1 MWAKAEDKRGFD
13 RGEKMDEEQVKSINW
28 SVVGKILKKRIV
40 WIVAVA
46 AVVAIVAGLLFAFV
60 LNDGKDTYSLSFDLR
75 TPGSL
80 GTYPDGTP
88 FSVQSLIFEENLQ
101 AVKDAGGEKFADI
114 NLENLPENAFTIT
127 DNSVNGEGEAQSYAV
142 RYTITAKS
150 GMFSSYEQGNEFLIA
165 LLNNY
170 VNESNSRL
178 ASRDYTAWEKTY
190 ANATTYDAAISTLR
204 SQYDSVLASYDALI
218 STRAYADHIVEGE
231 TVAQHRADAA
241 ADISARL
248 TALSEWQTT
257 DKYVMKGNEIFA
269 DSEAKSLMDSY
280 ALNSAKIDDLKT
292 QLSDLLKMYG
302 YGEENNGLTSSALDT
317 FESFHS
323 TIASLTQSNTTI
335 ANTLG
340 KLGYT
345 LDAESGTWAKADQ
358 ENYNSAP
365 ERFLTELDAVKG
377 MIVASTA
384 EMKTVEASVYDE
396 FTDVKL
402 MQGRADVAGGGTSPI
417 IVAVLCFVL
426 AAAAMCLIFLL
437 AEYGKLKREVEGAE
451 AAAKA
456 EVKPEITFT
465 DKKDEKEDLLS
476 EAAATETDEEE
487 K

>member
-13 RGEKMDEEQVKSINW
+13 RGEIMDEEQVKSINW

-46 AVVAIVAGLLFAFV
+46 VVVAIVAGLLFAFV

-150 GMFSSYEQGNEFLIA
+150 GVFSSYEQGNEFLIA

-178 ASRDYTAWEKTY
+178 DSRDYTAWEKTY

-218 STRAYADHIVEGE
+218 STRAYADHRVDGQ

-257 DKYVMKGNEIFA
+257 DKYVMPGNEDFA
-269 DSEAKSLMDSY
+269 DREAESLMDSY
-280 ALNSAKIDDLKT
+280 ALNSAKIADLT
-292 QLSDLLKMYG
+292 AQLTKLIEL
-302 YGEENNGLTSSALDT
+302 YGEKLPSTALDT

-340 KLGYT
+340 KLGYA
-345 LDAESGTWAKADQ
+345 LDASGTTWNKADQ
-358 ENYNSAP
+358 GKYNEAP
-365 ERFLTELDAVKG
+365 ERFRTELEAVKG
-377 MIVASTA
+377 MIKASTE

-402 MQGRADVAGGGTSPI
+402 MQGRADVTGGGTSPI

-437 AEYGKLKREVEGAE
+437 AEYGKVKREVEGAE

-456 EVKPEITFT
+456 KPEITFT

>member
-13 RGEKMDEEQVKSINW
+13 RGEIMDEEQVKSINW

-46 AVVAIVAGLLFAFV
+46 VVVAIVAGLLFAFV

-114 NLENLPENAFTIT
+114 DLENLPENAFTIT
-127 DNSVNGEGEAQSYAV
+127 DNSVNQEGEAQSYAV

-178 ASRDYTAWEKTY
+178 ADRDYTAWEKTY
-190 ANATTYDAAISTLR
+190 DNATTYDAAISTLR

-218 STRAYADHIVEGE
+218 STRAYADHRVDGQ

-257 DKYVMKGNEIFA
+257 DKYVMPGNEDFV
-269 DSEAKSLMDSY
+269 DREAESLMDSY
-280 ALNSAKIDDLKT
+280 ALNSAKIKDLTT
-292 QLSDLLKMYG
+292 QLTKLIELYG
-302 YGEENNGLTSSALDT
+302 KKLPSTALDT

-345 LDAESGTWAKADQ
+345 LDASGTTWNKADQ
-358 ENYNSAP
+358 ENYNLAP
-365 ERFLTELDAVKG
+365 ERFRTELDAVKN

-456 EVKPEITFT
+456 KPEITFT

>member
-13 RGEKMDEEQVKSINW
+13 RGEIMDEEQVKSINW

-46 AVVAIVAGLLFAFV
+46 VVVAIVAGLLFAFV

-114 NLENLPENAFTIT
+114 DLENLPENAFTIK
-127 DNSVNGEGEAQSYAV
+127 DNSVNGEGEAQSYTV

-150 GMFSSYEQGNEFLIA
+150 GVFSSYEQGNEFLIA

-178 ASRDYTAWEKTY
+178 ADRDYTAWEKTY

-218 STRAYADHIVEGE
+218 STRAYADHVVEGE

-257 DKYVMKGNEIFA
+257 DKYVMPGNEDFA
-269 DSEAKSLMDSY
+269 DREAESLMDSY
-280 ALNSAKIDDLKT
+280 ALNSAKIADLT
-292 QLSDLLKMYG
+292 AQLTKLIELYG
-302 YGEENNGLTSSALDT
+302 KKLPSTALDT

-345 LDAESGTWAKADQ
+345 LDAESGTWAKPKAENEQ
-358 ENYNSAP
+358 ENYNLAP
-365 ERFLTELDAVKG
+365 VEFLTKLDEVKN

-426 AAAAMCLIFLL
+426 AAAAMSLIFLL

>member
-114 NLENLPENAFTIT
+114 DLENLPENAFTIT
-127 DNSVNGEGEAQSYAV
+127 DNSVNQEGEAQSYAV

-150 GMFSSYEQGNEFLIA
+150 GVFSSYEQGNEFLIA

-178 ASRDYTAWEKTY
+178 ANRDYTAWEKTY

-218 STRAYADHIVEGE
+218 STRAYADHVVEGE

-257 DKYVMKGNEIFA
+257 DKYVMQGNEIFA
-269 DSEAKSLMDSY
+269 DREAESLMDSY
-280 ALNSAKIDDLKT
+280 ALNSAKIDDLT
-292 QLSDLLKMYG
+292 AQLTKLIEI
-302 YGEENNGLTSSALDT
+302 YGEKLSSSALDT

-345 LDAESGTWAKADQ
+345 LDASGTTWNKADQ
-358 ENYNSAP
+358 ENYNLAP
-365 ERFLTELDAVKG
+365 GEFTDELEAVKG
-377 MIVASTA
+377 MIEASTT

-456 EVKPEITFT
+456 KPEITFT
-465 DKKDEKEDLLS
+465 DKNDEKEDLLS

>member
-13 RGEKMDEEQVKSINW
+13 RGEIMDEEQVKSINW

-114 NLENLPENAFTIT
+114 DLENLPGNAFTIT
-127 DNSVNGEGEAQSYAV
+127 DNSVNGEGEAQSYTV

-150 GMFSSYEQGNEFLIA
+150 GVFSSYEQGNEFLIA

-204 SQYDSVLASYDALI
+204 TQYDSVLASYDALI
-218 STRAYADHIVEGE
+218 STRAYADHVVEGE

-257 DKYVMKGNEIFA
+257 DKYVMQGNEIFA
-269 DSEAKSLMDSY
+269 DREAESLMDSY
-280 ALNSAKIDDLKT
+280 ALNSAKIDDLT
-292 QLSDLLKMYG
+292 AQLTELIEI
-302 YGEENNGLTSSALDT
+302 YGEKLSSSALDT

-345 LDAESGTWAKADQ
+345 LDASGTTWNKADQ
-358 ENYNSAP
+358 ENYNLAP
-365 ERFLTELDAVKG
+365 GEFTDELDAVKG

-402 MQGRADVAGGGTSPI
+402 MQGKADVTGGGTSPI

-451 AAAKA
+451 AAVKA

>member
-13 RGEKMDEEQVKSINW
+13 RGEIMDEEQVKSINW

-46 AVVAIVAGLLFAFV
+46 VVVAIVAGLLFAFV

-114 NLENLPENAFTIT
+114 DLENLPENAFTIT
-127 DNSVNGEGEAQSYAV
+127 DNSVNQEGEAQSYAA

-150 GMFSSYEQGNEFLIA
+150 GVFSSYEQGNEFLIA

-218 STRAYADHIVEGE
+218 STRAYADHVVEGE

-257 DKYVMKGNEIFA
+257 DKYVMQGNEIFA

-280 ALNSAKIDDLKT
+280 ALNSAKIDDLT
-292 QLSDLLKMYG
+292 AQLTKLIEI
-302 YGEENNGLTSSALDT
+302 YGEKLSSSALDT

-345 LDAESGTWAKADQ
+345 LDASGTTWNKADQ
-358 ENYNSAP
+358 ENYNLAP
-365 ERFLTELDAVKG
+365 DEFLTELDAVKV

-456 EVKPEITFT
+456 KPEITFT

>member
-1 MWAKAEDKRGFD
+1 MWAKVEDKRGFD
-13 RGEKMDEEQVKSINW
+13 RGEIMDEEQVKSINW

-46 AVVAIVAGLLFAFV
+46 VVVAIVAGLLFAFV
-60 LNDGKDTYSLSFDLR
+60 LNEGKDTYSLSFDLR

-114 NLENLPENAFTIT
+114 DLENLPENALTIT
-127 DNSVNGEGEAQSYAV
+127 DNSVNQEGEAQSYAV

-218 STRAYADHIVEGE
+218 STRAYADHVVEGE

-257 DKYVMKGNEIFA
+257 DKYVMPGNEIFA

-280 ALNSAKIDDLKT
+280 ALNSAKIDDLT
-292 QLSDLLKMYG
+292 AQLTKLIEIYG
-302 YGEENNGLTSSALDT
+302 DKLSSSALDT

-345 LDAESGTWAKADQ
+345 LDASGTTWNKADQ
-358 ENYNSAP
+358 ENYNLAP
-365 ERFLTELDAVKG
+365 DEFLTELDAVKG
-377 MIVASTA
+377 MIVASTV

-402 MQGRADVAGGGTSPI
+402 MQGRADVTSGGTSPI

-437 AEYGKLKREVEGAE
+437 AEYGKVKREVEGAE

-456 EVKPEITFT
+456 KPEITFT

>member
-13 RGEKMDEEQVKSINW
+13 RGEIMDEEQVKSINW

-114 NLENLPENAFTIT
+114 DLENLPENAFTIT
-127 DNSVNGEGEAQSYAV
+127 DNSVNEEGEAQSYAA

-150 GMFSSYEQGNEFLIA
+150 GVFSSYEQGNEFLIA

-218 STRAYADHIVEGE
+218 STRAYADHVVEGE

-248 TALSEWQTT
+248 TALSEWQST
-257 DKYVMKGNEIFA
+257 DKYVMPGNEIFA

-280 ALNSAKIDDLKT
+280 ALNSAKIDDLT
-292 QLSDLLKMYG
+292 AQLIELIGFYG
-302 YGEENNGLTSSALDT
+302 DKLSSSALDT

-345 LDAESGTWAKADQ
+345 LDASGTTWNKADQ
-358 ENYNSAP
+358 ENYNLAP
-365 ERFLTELDAVKG
+365 DEFLTELDAVKG

-402 MQGRADVAGGGTSPI
+402 MQGRADVTGGGTSPI

-456 EVKPEITFT
+456 KPEITFT

>member
-13 RGEKMDEEQVKSINW
+13 RGEIMDEEQVKSINW

-46 AVVAIVAGLLFAFV
+46 VVVAIVAGLLFAFV
-60 LNDGKDTYSLSFDLR
+60 LNEGKDTYSLSFDLR

-114 NLENLPENAFTIT
+114 DLENLPGNAFTIT
-127 DNSVNGEGEAQSYAV
+127 NNSVNEEGEAQSYAA
-142 RYTITAKS
+142 RYTLTAKS
-150 GMFSSYEQGNEFLIA
+150 GVFSSYEQGNEFLIA

-218 STRAYADHIVEGE
+218 STRAYADHLVDGE

-257 DKYVMKGNEIFA
+257 DKYVMPGNEIFA

-280 ALNSAKIDDLKT
+280 ALNSAKIDDLT
-292 QLSDLLKMYG
+292 AQLIELIGFYG
-302 YGEENNGLTSSALDT
+302 DKLSSSALDT

-345 LDAESGTWAKADQ
+345 LDASGTTWNKADQ
-358 ENYNSAP
+358 ENYNLAP
-365 ERFLTELDAVKG
+365 DEFLTELDAVKG

-402 MQGRADVAGGGTSPI
+402 MQGRADVTGGGTSPI

-456 EVKPEITFT
+456 KPEITFT

>member
-46 AVVAIVAGLLFAFV
+46 AVAAIVAGLLFAFV

-101 AVKDAGGEKFADI
+101 AVKAAGGEKFADI
-114 NLENLPENAFTIT
+114 DLENLPENAFTIT
-127 DNSVNGEGEAQSYAV
+127 DNSVNGEGEAQSYAA
-142 RYTITAKS
+142 RYTLTAKS
-150 GMFSSYEQGNEFLIA
+150 GVFSSYEQGNEFLIA

-218 STRAYADHIVEGE
+218 STRAYADHVVEGE

-257 DKYVMKGNEIFA
+257 DKYVMPGNEIFA

-280 ALNSAKIDDLKT
+280 ALNSAKIDDLT
-292 QLSDLLKMYG
+292 AQLTKLIEIYG
-302 YGEENNGLTSSALDT
+302 DKLSSSALDT

-345 LDAESGTWAKADQ
+345 LDASGTTWNKADQ
-358 ENYNSAP
+358 ENYNLAP
-365 ERFLTELDAVKG
+365 DEFTDELDAVKG

-402 MQGRADVAGGGTSPI
+402 MQGKADVTGGGTSPI

-437 AEYGKLKREVEGAE
+437 AEYGKVKREVEGAE

-465 DKKDEKEDLLS
+465 DKNDEKEDLLS

>member
-13 RGEKMDEEQVKSINW
+13 RGEIMDEEQVKSINW

-46 AVVAIVAGLLFAFV
+46 VVVAIVAGLLFAFV

-114 NLENLPENAFTIT
+114 DLENLPENAFTIT
-127 DNSVNGEGEAQSYAV
+127 DNSVNQEGEAQSYAV

-150 GMFSSYEQGNEFLIA
+150 GVFSSYEQGNEFLIA

-178 ASRDYTAWEKTY
+178 ANRDYTAWEKTY

-218 STRAYADHIVEGE
+218 STRAYADHVVEGE

-257 DKYVMKGNEIFA
+257 DKYVMQGNEIFA

-280 ALNSAKIDDLKT
+280 ALNSAKIDDLTAKLT
-292 QLSDLLKMYG
+292 KLIELYGDKLS
-302 YGEENNGLTSSALDT
+302 SSALDT

-345 LDAESGTWAKADQ
+345 LDASGTTWNKADQ
-358 ENYNSAP
+358 EKYNLAP
-365 ERFLTELDAVKG
+365 PEFRTELDAVED
-377 MIVASTA
+377 MIKASTE

-456 EVKPEITFT
+456 KPEITFT

>member
-13 RGEKMDEEQVKSINW
+13 RGEIMDEEQVKSINW

-46 AVVAIVAGLLFAFV
+46 VVVAIVAGLLFAFV

-114 NLENLPENAFTIT
+114 DLENLPENAFTIT

-178 ASRDYTAWEKTY
+178 ADRDYTAWEKTY

-218 STRAYADHIVEGE
+218 STRAYADHRVDGQ

-257 DKYVMKGNEIFA
+257 DKYVMPGNEIFA

-280 ALNSAKIDDLKT
+280 ALNSAKIDDLT
-292 QLSDLLKMYG
+292 AQLTKLIEIYG
-302 YGEENNGLTSSALDT
+302 KKLSSSALDT

-345 LDAESGTWAKADQ
+345 LDASGTTWNKADQ
-358 ENYNSAP
+358 EKYNWAP
-365 ERFLTELDAVKG
+365 ERFRTELDAVMG
-377 MIVASTA
+377 MIKASTE

-437 AEYGKLKREVEGAE
+437 AEYGKVKREVEGAE

-456 EVKPEITFT
+456 EAKPEITFT
-465 DKKDEKEDLLS
+465 DKNDEKEDLLS

>member
-13 RGEKMDEEQVKSINW
+13 RGEIMDEEQVKSINW

-114 NLENLPENAFTIT
+114 DLETLPENAFTIT

-178 ASRDYTAWEKTY
+178 DSRDYTAWEKTY

-218 STRAYADHIVEGE
+218 STRAYADHRVEGE

-257 DKYVMKGNEIFA
+257 DKYVMPGNEIFA

-280 ALNSAKIDDLKT
+280 ALNSAKIDDLT
-292 QLSDLLKMYG
+292 AQLTKLIEIYG
-302 YGEENNGLTSSALDT
+302 DKLSSSALDT

-345 LDAESGTWAKADQ
+345 LDASGTTWNKADQ
-358 ENYNSAP
+358 ENYNLAP
-365 ERFLTELDAVKG
+365 DEFLTELDAVKV
-377 MIVASTA
+377 MIEASTE

-426 AAAAMCLIFLL
+426 AAAAMSLIFLL

-456 EVKPEITFT
+456 KPEITFT

>member
-46 AVVAIVAGLLFAFV
+46 VVVAIVAGLLFAFV

-114 NLENLPENAFTIT
+114 DLENLPENALTIT
-127 DNSVNGEGEAQSYAV
+127 DNSVNGEGEVQSYVA

-150 GMFSSYEQGNEFLIA
+150 GVFSSYEQGNEFLIA

-178 ASRDYTAWEKTY
+178 ADRDYTAWEKTY

-218 STRAYADHIVEGE
+218 STRAYADHVVEGE

-248 TALSEWQTT
+248 TALSEWQST
-257 DKYVMKGNEIFA
+257 DKYVMPGNEIFA

-280 ALNSAKIDDLKT
+280 ALNSAKIDDLTDKLT
-292 QLSDLLKMYG
+292 ELIGVYGDKLS
-302 YGEENNGLTSSALDT
+302 SSALDT

-345 LDAESGTWAKADQ
+345 LDASGTTWNKADQ
-358 ENYNSAP
+358 ENYNLAP
-365 ERFLTELDAVKG
+365 DEFLTELDAVKG
-377 MIVASTA
+377 MIVASTT

-402 MQGRADVAGGGTSPI
+402 MQGRADVTSGGTSPI

>member
-13 RGEKMDEEQVKSINW
+13 RGEIMDEEQVKSINW

-46 AVVAIVAGLLFAFV
+46 VVVAIVAGLLFAFV

-114 NLENLPENAFTIT
+114 DLENLPENAFTIT
-127 DNSVNGEGEAQSYAV
+127 DNSVNQEGEAQSYAV

-178 ASRDYTAWEKTY
+178 ADRDYTAWEKTY
-190 ANATTYDAAISTLR
+190 DNATTYDAAISTLR

-218 STRAYADHIVEGE
+218 STRAYADHRVDGQ

-257 DKYVMKGNEIFA
+257 DKYVMPGNEDFV
-269 DSEAKSLMDSY
+269 DREAESLMDSY
-280 ALNSAKIDDLKT
+280 ALNSAKIKDLTT
-292 QLSDLLKMYG
+292 QLTKLIELYG
-302 YGEENNGLTSSALDT
+302 KKLPSTALDT

-345 LDAESGTWAKADQ
+345 LDASGTTWNKADQ
-358 ENYNSAP
+358 ENYNLAP

>member
-13 RGEKMDEEQVKSINW
+13 RGEIMDEEQVKSINW

-46 AVVAIVAGLLFAFV
+46 VVVAIVAGLLFAFV

-114 NLENLPENAFTIT
+114 DLENLPENALTIT

-178 ASRDYTAWEKTY
+178 ANRDYTAWEKTY

-218 STRAYADHIVEGE
+218 STRAYADHVVDGE

-257 DKYVMKGNEIFA
+257 DKYVMPGNENFA
-269 DSEAKSLMDSY
+269 DNEAKSLMDSY
-280 ALNSAKIDDLKT
+280 ALNSAKIDDLTDKLT
-292 QLSDLLKMYG
+292 ELIGL
-302 YGEENNGLTSSALDT
+302 YGEKLTSSALDT

-345 LDAESGTWAKADQ
+345 LDAESGTWAKPKAEDEQ
-358 ENYNSAP
+358 ENYNLAP
-365 ERFLTELDAVKG
+365 VEFTDELDAVKG

-456 EVKPEITFT
+456 KPEITFT

>member
-1 MWAKAEDKRGFD
+1 MWAKAADKRGFD
-13 RGEKMDEEQVKSINW
+13 RGEIMDEEQVKSINW

-114 NLENLPENAFTIT
+114 DLENLPENAFTIT
-127 DNSVNGEGEAQSYAV
+127 DNSVNQEGEAQSYAV

-178 ASRDYTAWEKTY
+178 DSRDYTAWEKTY

-218 STRAYADHIVEGE
+218 STRAYADHVVDGE

-257 DKYVMKGNEIFA
+257 DKYVMPGNEIFA

-280 ALNSAKIDDLKT
+280 ALNSAKIDDLT
-292 QLSDLLKMYG
+292 AQLTKLIEIYG
-302 YGEENNGLTSSALDT
+302 DKLSSSALDT

-345 LDAESGTWAKADQ
+345 LDASGTTWNKADQ
-358 ENYNSAP
+358 ENYNLAP
-365 ERFLTELDAVKG
+365 DEFLTELDAVKV
-377 MIVASTA
+377 MIEASTE

-465 DKKDEKEDLLS
+465 DKNDEKEDLLS

>member
-13 RGEKMDEEQVKSINW
+13 RGEIMDEEQVKSINW

-46 AVVAIVAGLLFAFV
+46 VVVAIVAGLLFAFV

-114 NLENLPENAFTIT
+114 DLENLPENAFTIK
-127 DNSVNGEGEAQSYAV
+127 DNSVNQEGEAQSYAV
-142 RYTITAKS
+142 RYTLTAKS
-150 GMFSSYEQGNEFLIA
+150 GVFSSYEQGNEFLIA

-218 STRAYADHIVEGE
+218 STRAYADHVVEGE

-257 DKYVMKGNEIFA
+257 DKYVMQGNEDFA
-269 DSEAKSLMDSY
+269 DREAESLMDSY
-280 ALNSAKIDDLKT
+280 ALNSAKIDDLT
-292 QLSDLLKMYG
+292 AQLTKLIEIYG
-302 YGEENNGLTSSALDT
+302 DKLSSSALDT

-345 LDAESGTWAKADQ
+345 LDASGTTWNKADQ
-358 ENYNSAP
+358 ENYNLAP
-365 ERFLTELDAVKG
+365 DEFLTELDAVKG

-437 AEYGKLKREVEGAE
+437 AEYGKLKKEVEGAE

-456 EVKPEITFT
+456 KPEITFT
-465 DKKDEKEDLLS
+465 DKNDEKEDLLS

>member
-13 RGEKMDEEQVKSINW
+13 RGEIMDEEQVKSINW

-46 AVVAIVAGLLFAFV
+46 VVVAIVAGLLFAFV

-114 NLENLPENAFTIT
+114 DIENLPDNALTIT
-127 DNSVNGEGEAQSYAV
+127 DNSVNQEGEAQTYAA

-150 GMFSSYEQGNEFLIA
+150 GVFSSYEQGNEFLIA

-178 ASRDYTAWEKTY
+178 ANRDYTAWEKTY

-218 STRAYADHIVEGE
+218 STRAYADHVVEGE

-248 TALSEWQTT
+248 TALSEWQST
-257 DKYVMKGNEIFA
+257 DKYVMPGNEIFA

-280 ALNSAKIDDLKT
+280 ALNSAKIDDLT
-292 QLSDLLKMYG
+292 AQLTKLIEIYG
-302 YGEENNGLTSSALDT
+302 DKLSSSALDT

-345 LDAESGTWAKADQ
+345 LDASGTTWNKADQ
-358 ENYNSAP
+358 ENYNLAP
-365 ERFLTELDAVKG
+365 DEFLTELDAVKG

>member
-13 RGEKMDEEQVKSINW
+13 RGEIMDEEQVKSINW

-46 AVVAIVAGLLFAFV
+46 VVVAIVAGLLFAFV

-114 NLENLPENAFTIT
+114 DLENLPGNAFTIT
-127 DNSVNGEGEAQSYAV
+127 NNSVNEEGEAQSYAA
-142 RYTITAKS
+142 RYTLTAKS
-150 GMFSSYEQGNEFLIA
+150 GVFSSYEQGNEFLIA

-218 STRAYADHIVEGE
+218 STRAYADHVVEGE

-280 ALNSAKIDDLKT
+280 ALNSAKIDDLT
-292 QLSDLLKMYG
+292 AQLTKLIEI
-302 YGEENNGLTSSALDT
+302 YGEKLSSSALDT

-345 LDAESGTWAKADQ
+345 LDASGTTWNKANQ
-358 ENYNSAP
+358 GKYNEAP
-365 ERFLTELDAVKG
+365 EPFLAELNAVEV
-377 MIVASTA
+377 MIKASTA

>member
-13 RGEKMDEEQVKSINW
+13 RGEIMDEEQVKSINW

-114 NLENLPENAFTIT
+114 DLENLPDNALTIT
-127 DNSVNGEGEAQSYAV
+127 DNSVNQEGEAQSYAA

-150 GMFSSYEQGNEFLIA
+150 GVFSSYEQGNEFLIA

-218 STRAYADHIVEGE
+218 STRAYADHLVEGE

-248 TALSEWQTT
+248 TALSEWQST
-257 DKYVMKGNEIFA
+257 DKYVMPGNEIFA

-280 ALNSAKIDDLKT
+280 ALNSAKIDDLTDKLT
-292 QLSDLLKMYG
+292 ELIGVYGDKLS
-302 YGEENNGLTSSALDT
+302 SSALDT

-345 LDAESGTWAKADQ
+345 LDASGTTWNKADQ
-358 ENYNSAP
+358 ENYNLAP
-365 ERFLTELDAVKG
+365 DEFLTELDAVKG
-377 MIVASTA
+377 MIVASTT

-465 DKKDEKEDLLS
+465 DKNEVKEDLLS

>member
-46 AVVAIVAGLLFAFV
+46 VVVAIVAGLLFAFV

-101 AVKDAGGEKFADI
+101 VVKDAGGEKFADI
-114 NLENLPENAFTIT
+114 DLENLPENAFTIT
-127 DNSVNGEGEAQSYAV
+127 DNSVNGEGEAQSYAA
-142 RYTITAKS
+142 RYTLTAKS
-150 GMFSSYEQGNEFLIA
+150 GVFSSYEQGNEFLIA

-178 ASRDYTAWEKTY
+178 DSRDYTAWEKTY
-190 ANATTYDAAISTLR
+190 ANATTYDAAINTLR

-218 STRAYADHIVEGE
+218 STRAYADHVVEGE

-280 ALNSAKIDDLKT
+280 ALNSAKIDDLT
-292 QLSDLLKMYG
+292 AQLTKLSEIYG
-302 YGEENNGLTSSALDT
+302 DKLSSSALDT

-345 LDAESGTWAKADQ
+345 LDASGTTWNKADQ
-358 ENYNSAP
+358 ENYNLAP
-365 ERFLTELDAVKG
+365 DEFLTELDAVKG

>member
-13 RGEKMDEEQVKSINW
+13 RGEIMDEEQVKSINW

-114 NLENLPENAFTIT
+114 DLENLPENAFTIT

-178 ASRDYTAWEKTY
+178 DSRDYTAWEKTY
-190 ANATTYDAAISTLR
+190 DNATTYDAAISTLR

-218 STRAYADHIVEGE
+218 STRAYADHVVEGE

-257 DKYVMKGNEIFA
+257 DKYVMPGNEIFA

-280 ALNSAKIDDLKT
+280 ALNSAKIDDLTAKLT
-292 QLSDLLKMYG
+292 KLIELYGDKLS
-302 YGEENNGLTSSALDT
+302 SSALDT

-335 ANTLG
+335 ANTLE

-345 LDAESGTWAKADQ
+345 LDASGTTWNKADQ
-358 ENYNSAP
+358 ENYNLAP
-365 ERFLTELDAVKG
+365 DEFLTELDAVKG

-456 EVKPEITFT
+456 KPEITFT

>member
-46 AVVAIVAGLLFAFV
+46 VVVAIVAGLLFAFV

-114 NLENLPENAFTIT
+114 DLENIPENAFTIT
-127 DNSVNGEGEAQSYAV
+127 DNSVNQEGEAQSYAV
-142 RYTITAKS
+142 RYTLTAKS
-150 GMFSSYEQGNEFLIA
+150 GVFSSYEQGNEFLIA

-178 ASRDYTAWEKTY
+178 ADRDYTAWEKTY

-218 STRAYADHIVEGE
+218 STRAYADHVVEGE

-280 ALNSAKIDDLKT
+280 ALNSAKIDDLT
-292 QLSDLLKMYG
+292 AQLTKLIEIYG
-302 YGEENNGLTSSALDT
+302 DKLSSSALDT

-345 LDAESGTWAKADQ
+345 LDASGTTWNKADQ
-358 ENYNSAP
+358 ENYNLAP
-365 ERFLTELDAVKG
+365 DEFLTELDAVKG

>member
-13 RGEKMDEEQVKSINW
+13 RGEIMDEEQVKSINW

-40 WIVAVA
+40 WIAVVAV
-46 AVVAIVAGLLFAFV
+46 VVAIVAGLLFAFV

-80 GTYPDGTP
+80 ETYPDGTP

-114 NLENLPENAFTIT
+114 DLENLPENAFTIT
-127 DNSVNGEGEAQSYAV
+127 DNSVNQEGEAQSYAA
-142 RYTITAKS
+142 RFTITAKS

-178 ASRDYTAWEKTY
+178 ANRNYKAWEKTY

-218 STRAYADHIVEGE
+218 STRAYADHVVEGE

-248 TALSEWQTT
+248 TALSEWQST
-257 DKYVMKGNEIFA
+257 DKYVMPGNEIFA

-280 ALNSAKIDDLKT
+280 ALNSAKIDDLTDKLIELIGHYGDK
-292 QLSDLLKMYG
+292 LS
-302 YGEENNGLTSSALDT
+302 SSALDT

-345 LDAESGTWAKADQ
+345 LDASGTTWNKADQ
-358 ENYNSAP
+358 ENYNLAP
-365 ERFLTELDAVKG
+365 DEFLTELDAVKG
-377 MIVASTA
+377 MIVASTT

-402 MQGRADVAGGGTSPI
+402 MQGRADVTSGGTSPI

>member
-13 RGEKMDEEQVKSINW
+13 RGEIMDEEQVKSINW

-46 AVVAIVAGLLFAFV
+46 VVVAIVAGLLFAFV
-60 LNDGKDTYSLSFDLR
+60 LNEGKDTYSLSFDLR

-114 NLENLPENAFTIT
+114 DLENLPGNAFTIT
-127 DNSVNGEGEAQSYAV
+127 NNSVNEEGEAQSYAA
-142 RYTITAKS
+142 RYTLTAKS
-150 GMFSSYEQGNEFLIA
+150 GVFSSYEQGNEFLIA

-218 STRAYADHIVEGE
+218 STRAYADHVVEGE

-248 TALSEWQTT
+248 TALSEWQST
-257 DKYVMKGNEIFA
+257 DKYVMPGNEIFA

-280 ALNSAKIDDLKT
+280 ALNSAKIDDLT
-292 QLSDLLKMYG
+292 AQLIELIGYYG
-302 YGEENNGLTSSALDT
+302 DKLSSSALDT

-345 LDAESGTWAKADQ
+345 LDASGTTWNKADQ
-358 ENYNSAP
+358 ENYNLAP
-365 ERFLTELDAVKG
+365 DEFLTELDAVKG
-377 MIVASTA
+377 MIVASTE

-402 MQGRADVAGGGTSPI
+402 MQGRADVTGGGTSPI

-437 AEYGKLKREVEGAE
+437 AEYGKVKREVEGAE

>member
-1 MWAKAEDKRGFD
+1 
-13 RGEKMDEEQVKSINW
+13 MDEEQVKSINW

-114 NLENLPENAFTIT
+114 DLENLPGNAFTIT
-127 DNSVNGEGEAQSYAV
+127 NNSVNEEGEAQSYAA
-142 RYTITAKS
+142 RFTITAKS
-150 GMFSSYEQGNEFLIA
+150 GVFSSYEQGNEFLIA

-178 ASRDYTAWEKTY
+178 ASRNYEAWEKTY

-218 STRAYADHIVEGE
+218 STRAYADHVVEGE

-248 TALSEWQTT
+248 TALSEWQST
-257 DKYVMKGNEIFA
+257 DKYVMPGNEIFA

-280 ALNSAKIDDLKT
+280 ALNSAKIDDLTDKLT
-292 QLSDLLKMYG
+292 KLIEIYGDKLS
-302 YGEENNGLTSSALDT
+302 SSALDT

-345 LDAESGTWAKADQ
+345 LDAESGTWAKPKAENEQ
-358 ENYNSAP
+358 ENYNLAP
-365 ERFLTELDAVKG
+365 VEFLTELDAVKG
-377 MIVASTA
+377 MIVASTT

-456 EVKPEITFT
+456 KPEITFT

>member
-13 RGEKMDEEQVKSINW
+13 RGEIMDEEQVKSINW

-46 AVVAIVAGLLFAFV
+46 VVVAIVAGLLFAFV
-60 LNDGKDTYSLSFDLR
+60 LNEGKDTYSLSFDLR

-101 AVKDAGGEKFADI
+101 AVKDAGGEKFVDI
-114 NLENLPENAFTIT
+114 DLENLPGNAFTIT
-127 DNSVNGEGEAQSYAV
+127 NNSVNEEGEAQSYAA
-142 RYTITAKS
+142 RYTLTAKS
-150 GMFSSYEQGNEFLIA
+150 GVFSSYEQGNEFLIA

-218 STRAYADHIVEGE
+218 STRAYADHVVEGE

-248 TALSEWQTT
+248 TALSEWQST
-257 DKYVMKGNEIFA
+257 DKYVMPGNEIFA

-280 ALNSAKIDDLKT
+280 ALNSAKIDDLTDKLT
-292 QLSDLLKMYG
+292 ELIGVYGDKLS
-302 YGEENNGLTSSALDT
+302 SSALDT

-345 LDAESGTWAKADQ
+345 LDASGTTWNKADQ
-358 ENYNSAP
+358 ENYNLAP
-365 ERFLTELDAVKG
+365 DEFLTELDAVKG
-377 MIVASTA
+377 MIVASTT

>member
-1 MWAKAEDKRGFD
+1 
-13 RGEKMDEEQVKSINW
+13 MDEEQEKSINW

-114 NLENLPENAFTIT
+114 DLENLPGNALTIT
-127 DNSVNGEGEAQSYAV
+127 DNSVNEEGAAQSYAA
-142 RYTITAKS
+142 RYTLTAKS

-178 ASRDYTAWEKTY
+178 ANRDYTAWEKTY
-190 ANATTYDAAISTLR
+190 DNATTYDAAISTLR
-204 SQYDSVLASYDALI
+204 SQYDFVLASYDSLI
-218 STRAYADHIVEGE
+218 STRAYADHVVDGE

-248 TALSEWQTT
+248 TALSDWQSTN
-257 DKYVMKGNEIFA
+257 KYVMQGKEIFA
-269 DSEAKSLMDSY
+269 DSEAENLMDSY
-280 ALNSAKIDDLKT
+280 ALNSAKIDDLMDK
-292 QLSDLLKMYG
+292 LAELIRL
-302 YGEENNGLTSSALDT
+302 YGEKLTASALDT

-335 ANTLG
+335 ANTLE
-340 KLGYT
+340 KLGYA
-345 LDAESGTWAKADQ
+345 LDESGTWAKAEQ
-358 ENYNSAP
+358 ENYNLAP
-365 ERFLTELDAVKG
+365 NEFLAELNAVKV

-402 MQGRADVAGGGTSPI
+402 MQGKADVTGGGTSPI

>member
-13 RGEKMDEEQVKSINW
+13 RGEIMDEEQVKSINW

-46 AVVAIVAGLLFAFV
+46 VVVAIVAGLLFAFV
-60 LNDGKDTYSLSFDLR
+60 LNEGKDTYSLSFDLR

-114 NLENLPENAFTIT
+114 DLENLPENAFTIT
-127 DNSVNGEGEAQSYAV
+127 DNSVNQEGEAQSYAV

-178 ASRDYTAWEKTY
+178 DSRDYTAWEKTY

-257 DKYVMKGNEIFA
+257 DKYVMPGNEIFA

-280 ALNSAKIDDLKT
+280 ALNSAKIKDLTT
-292 QLSDLLKMYG
+292 QLTKLIELYG
-302 YGEENNGLTSSALDT
+302 KKLPSTALDT

-345 LDAESGTWAKADQ
+345 LDASGTTWNKADQ
-358 ENYNSAP
+358 GNYNLAP
-365 ERFLTELDAVKG
+365 PEFRTELDAVED
-377 MIVASTA
+377 MIKASTE

-465 DKKDEKEDLLS
+465 DKNDEKEDLLS

>member
-13 RGEKMDEEQVKSINW
+13 RGEIMDEEQVKSINW

-114 NLENLPENAFTIT
+114 DLENLPENAFTIT
-127 DNSVNGEGEAQSYAV
+127 DNSVNQEGEAQSYAA

-150 GMFSSYEQGNEFLIA
+150 GVFSSYEQGNEFLIA

-178 ASRDYTAWEKTY
+178 ANRDYTAWEKTY

-218 STRAYADHIVEGE
+218 STRAYADHVVEGE

-257 DKYVMKGNEIFA
+257 DKYVMQGNEIFA

-280 ALNSAKIDDLKT
+280 ALNSAKIDDLT
-292 QLSDLLKMYG
+292 AQLTKLIEI
-302 YGEENNGLTSSALDT
+302 YGEKLSSSALDT

-345 LDAESGTWAKADQ
+345 LDASGTTWNKADQ
-358 ENYNSAP
+358 ENYNLAP
-365 ERFLTELDAVKG
+365 DEFLTELDAVKG

-426 AAAAMCLIFLL
+426 AAAAMSLIFLL
-437 AEYGKLKREVEGAE
+437 AEYGKVKREVEGAE

-456 EVKPEITFT
+456 KPEITFT

>member
-13 RGEKMDEEQVKSINW
+13 RGEIMDEEQVKSINW

-46 AVVAIVAGLLFAFV
+46 VVVAIVAGLLFAFV
-60 LNDGKDTYSLSFDLR
+60 LNEGKDTYSLSFDLR

-114 NLENLPENAFTIT
+114 DLENLPENAFTIK
-127 DNSVNGEGEAQSYAV
+127 DNSVNGEGEAQSYAA
-142 RYTITAKS
+142 RYTLTAKS

-178 ASRDYTAWEKTY
+178 ANRDYTAWEKTY

-257 DKYVMKGNEIFA
+257 DKYVMPGNEIFA

-280 ALNSAKIDDLKT
+280 ALNSAKIDDLT
-292 QLSDLLKMYG
+292 AQLTELIEIYG
-302 YGEENNGLTSSALDT
+302 DKLSSSALDT

-345 LDAESGTWAKADQ
+345 LDASGTTWNKADQ
-358 ENYNSAP
+358 ENYNLAP
-365 ERFLTELDAVKG
+365 GEFTDELDAVKG

-402 MQGRADVAGGGTSPI
+402 MQGKADVTGGGTSPI

-465 DKKDEKEDLLS
+465 DKNDEKEDLLS

>member
-1 MWAKAEDKRGFD
+1 
-13 RGEKMDEEQVKSINW
+13 MDEEQVKSINW

-114 NLENLPENAFTIT
+114 DLENLPGNALTIT
-127 DNSVNGEGEAQSYAV
+127 DNSVNEEGEAQSYAA

-190 ANATTYDAAISTLR
+190 DNATTYDAKISTLR
-204 SQYDSVLASYDALI
+204 SQYDFVLASYDSLI
-218 STRAYADHIVEGE
+218 STRAYADHLVDEE

-241 ADISARL
+241 ADISAHL
-248 TALSEWQTT
+248 TALSDWQSTN
-257 DKYVMKGNEIFA
+257 KYVMQGNEIFA
-269 DSEAKSLMDSY
+269 DSEAENLMDSY
-280 ALNSAKIDDLKT
+280 ALNSAKIDDLTDK
-292 QLSDLLKMYG
+292 LAELIGL
-302 YGEENNGLTSSALDT
+302 YGEKLTSSALDT

-335 ANTLG
+335 ANTLE
-340 KLGYT
+340 KLGYA
-345 LDAESGTWAKADQ
+345 LGESGTWAKAEQ
-358 ENYNSAP
+358 NYNFAP
-365 ERFLTELDAVKG
+365 ESFTTRLDAVKD
-377 MIVASTA
+377 MIRASTA

-402 MQGRADVAGGGTSPI
+402 MQGKADVTGGGTSPI

>member
-1 MWAKAEDKRGFD
+1 
-13 RGEKMDEEQVKSINW
+13 MDEEQVKSINW

-114 NLENLPENAFTIT
+114 DLENLPDNAFTIT
-127 DNSVNGEGEAQSYAV
+127 DNSVNQEGEALSYAA
-142 RYTITAKS
+142 RFTITAKS
-150 GMFSSYEQGNEFLIA
+150 GVFSSYEQGNEFLIA

-178 ASRDYTAWEKTY
+178 ANRDYTAWEKTY

-204 SQYDSVLASYDALI
+204 SQYDSVLASYDALT
-218 STRAYADHIVEGE
+218 STRAYADHVVDGE

-248 TALSEWQTT
+248 TALSEWQSTY
-257 DKYVMKGNEIFA
+257 KYVMQGNEIFA
-269 DSEAKSLMDSY
+269 DREAESLMDSY
-280 ALNSAKIDDLKT
+280 ALNSAKIDDLTDKLT
-292 QLSDLLKMYG
+292 ELIGL
-302 YGEENNGLTSSALDT
+302 YGEKLTSSALDT

-345 LDAESGTWAKADQ
+345 LDASGTTWNKA
-358 ENYNSAP
+358 ENYNLAD
-365 ERFLTELDAVKG
+365 EKFLTKLDEVKG

-396 FTDVKL
+396 FTDVQL
-402 MQGRADVAGGGTSPI
+402 MQGRADITSGGTSPI

-456 EVKPEITFT
+456 KPEITFT
-465 DKKDEKEDLLS
+465 DKSEMEEDLLS

>member
-13 RGEKMDEEQVKSINW
+13 RGEIMDEEQVKSINW

-46 AVVAIVAGLLFAFV
+46 VVVAIVAGLLFAFV

-114 NLENLPENAFTIT
+114 DLENLPENAFTIT
-127 DNSVNGEGEAQSYAV
+127 DNSVNQEGEAQSYAV

-150 GMFSSYEQGNEFLIA
+150 GVFSSYEQGNEFLIA

-178 ASRDYTAWEKTY
+178 ANRDYTAWEKTY

-218 STRAYADHIVEGE
+218 STRAYADHVVEGE

-257 DKYVMKGNEIFA
+257 DKYVMQGNEIFA

-280 ALNSAKIDDLKT
+280 ALNSAKIDDLT
-292 QLSDLLKMYG
+292 AQLTKLIEIYG
-302 YGEENNGLTSSALDT
+302 DKLSSSALDT

-345 LDAESGTWAKADQ
+345 LDASGTTWNKADQ
-358 ENYNSAP
+358 ENYNLAP

-377 MIVASTA
+377 MIVASTE

-426 AAAAMCLIFLL
+426 AAAAMSLIFLL

-456 EVKPEITFT
+456 KPEITFT

>member
-13 RGEKMDEEQVKSINW
+13 RGEIMDEEQVKSINW

-46 AVVAIVAGLLFAFV
+46 VVVAIVAGLLFAFV

-101 AVKDAGGEKFADI
+101 AVKDAGGEKFVDI
-114 NLENLPENAFTIT
+114 DLENLPGNAFTIT
-127 DNSVNGEGEAQSYAV
+127 NNSVNEEGEAQSYAA
-142 RYTITAKS
+142 RYTLTAKS
-150 GMFSSYEQGNEFLIA
+150 GVFSSYEQGNEFLIA

-218 STRAYADHIVEGE
+218 STRAYADHVVEGE

-248 TALSEWQTT
+248 TALSEWQST
-257 DKYVMKGNEIFA
+257 DKYVMPGNEIFA

-280 ALNSAKIDDLKT
+280 ALNSAKIEDLTDKLT
-292 QLSDLLKMYG
+292 ELIGVYGDKLS
-302 YGEENNGLTSSALDT
+302 SSALDT

-345 LDAESGTWAKADQ
+345 LDASGTTWNKADQ
-358 ENYNSAP
+358 ENYNLAP
-365 ERFLTELDAVKG
+365 DEFLTELDAVKG
-377 MIVASTA
+377 MIVASTT

-402 MQGRADVAGGGTSPI
+402 MQGRADVTSGGTSPI

>member
-13 RGEKMDEEQVKSINW
+13 RGEIMDEEQVKSINW

-46 AVVAIVAGLLFAFV
+46 VVVAIVAGLLFAFV

-114 NLENLPENAFTIT
+114 DLENLPDNAFTIT

-178 ASRDYTAWEKTY
+178 ADRDYTAWEKTY

-218 STRAYADHIVEGE
+218 STRAYADHVVEGE

-257 DKYVMKGNEIFA
+257 DKYVMQGNEIFA

-280 ALNSAKIDDLKT
+280 ALNSAKIDDLT
-292 QLSDLLKMYG
+292 AQLTKLIEI
-302 YGEENNGLTSSALDT
+302 YGEKLSSSALDT

-345 LDAESGTWAKADQ
+345 LDASGTTWNKADQ
-358 ENYNSAP
+358 ENYNLAP
-365 ERFLTELDAVKG
+365 DEFLTELDAVKG
-377 MIVASTA
+377 MIVASTT

>member
-13 RGEKMDEEQVKSINW
+13 RGEIMDEEQVKSINW

-114 NLENLPENAFTIT
+114 DLENLPDNAFTIT
-127 DNSVNGEGEAQSYAV
+127 DNSVNQEGEALSYAA
-142 RYTITAKS
+142 RFTITAKS
-150 GMFSSYEQGNEFLIA
+150 GVFSSYEQGNEFLIA

-178 ASRDYTAWEKTY
+178 ANRDYTAWEKTY

-204 SQYDSVLASYDALI
+204 SQYDSVLASYDALT
-218 STRAYADHIVEGE
+218 STRAYADHVVDGE

-248 TALSEWQTT
+248 TALSEWQSTY
-257 DKYVMKGNEIFA
+257 KYVMQGNEIFA
-269 DSEAKSLMDSY
+269 DREAESLMDSY
-280 ALNSAKIDDLKT
+280 ALNSAKIDDLTDKLT
-292 QLSDLLKMYG
+292 ELVGL
-302 YGEENNGLTSSALDT
+302 YGEKLPSTALDT

-345 LDAESGTWAKADQ
+345 LDASGTTWNKADQ
-358 ENYNSAP
+358 ENYNLAD
-365 ERFLTELDAVKG
+365 EKFLTELDAVKG

-456 EVKPEITFT
+456 KPEITFT
-465 DKKDEKEDLLS
+465 DKNEVKEDLLS

>member
-13 RGEKMDEEQVKSINW
+13 RGEIMDEEQVKSINW

-150 GMFSSYEQGNEFLIA
+150 GVFSSYEQGNEFLIA

-178 ASRDYTAWEKTY
+178 DSRDYTAWEKTY
-190 ANATTYDAAISTLR
+190 DNATTYDAAISTLR

-218 STRAYADHIVEGE
+218 STRAYADHLVEGE

-257 DKYVMKGNEIFA
+257 DKYVMPGNEIFA

-280 ALNSAKIDDLKT
+280 ALNSAKIDDLTAKLT
-292 QLSDLLKMYG
+292 KLIELYGDKLS
-302 YGEENNGLTSSALDT
+302 SSALDT

-335 ANTLG
+335 ANTLE

-345 LDAESGTWAKADQ
+345 LDASGTTWNKADQ
-358 ENYNSAP
+358 ENYNLAP
-365 ERFLTELDAVKG
+365 DEFLTELDAVKG

-456 EVKPEITFT
+456 KPEITFT